1 MAILDD
7 VIGVFS
13 PRWKAARL
21 RSRAV
26 IQAYEAVKTT
36 RTHKARRESRT
47 ADQLS
52 QYGAVSLREQA
63 RYLDN
68 NHDLVI
74 GVFDKLEER
83 VVGKNGII
91 VEPHPVLRNGAIA
104 RDLAAEIRTRWSEWS
119 VSPEVTG
126 QFTRPML
133 ERLMLR
139 TWLRDGEVFAQ
150 MVSGRINSLTP
161 SAGVHFWLEALEPDF
176 IPMTSDESNRLNQG
190 VFVDDWG
197 RPEKY
202 LVYKSRPVSGRQ
214 METKEVDAER
224 MLHLKF
230 VRRLHQM
237 RGTSLLSGV
246 LIRLSALKEYEDSE
260 LTAARIAAALGMYIR
275 KGDGQSY
282 ETDGNDSK
290 ENERELTIQPGIIYD
305 DLKPG
310 EEIGMVKSDRP
321 NPNLETFR
329 NGQLRAVAAGSR
341 LSFSSTARNYNGTY
355 SAQRQELVESTDGYL
370 ILQDWFIGAVT
381 RPMYRAWLKQAV
393 ASGVIRLPRDL
404 DRSSLYTAVYSGPVM
419 PWIDPVRRL
428 RPGKFRFVVERR
440 QNQTGYVQV
449 VVIRMM
455 SNVGARPKLM
465 KTASWIWYLIPIRPV
480 IKEAAVPQRNDRSR
494 STPTTSPKNNSWF
507 RMQAGHQS
515 DADIYIYDEIGFWGV
530 TAKQFISD
538 LNALGDI
545 THINLHINSPG
556 GDVFE
561 GIAIFNALK
570 THGASIT
577 VYVDG
582 VAASMASVIAMV
594 GNPVIMPENSFMMI
608 HKPFGFTG
616 GDAEDMRTYADL
628 LDKVEAVLLPAYA
641 QKTGKTTDE
650 IAAMLADETWM
661 SGAECLA
668 QGFADQ
674 VTPAVKAM
682 ACIQSKRTEEFKKMP
697 ESIRNMITPPRNSA
711 PRVQDDEPAASRTP
725 VQAAAPVV
733 DENSIRAQVLAEQ
746 KARVNGIND
755 LFAMFGGRYQMLQAQ
770 CLADPE
776 CSLEQA
782 REKLLNEMGRE
793 STPSN
798 KNTPAHI
805 YAGNGNFVGD
815 GIRQAL
821 MARAGFEKNER
832 DNVYNGMTLREY
844 ARMSLTER
852 GIGVSGYNPMQ
863 MVGAAF
869 THSTSDFGN
878 ILLDVANKAILQ
890 GWEDAPETYEQ
901 WTRKG
906 QLSDFKI
913 AHRVGM
919 GGFSALRQVREGA
932 EYKYVT
938 TGDKQATIALATYGE
953 LFSIT
958 RQAIINDDLNMLTD
972 VPMKLGRAA
981 KSTIADLVY
990 AILTSNPKISTDNVS
1005 LFDKA
1010 KHANVLES
1018 AAMDVASLDKARQL
1032 MRVQKEGERHLN
1044 IRPAFV
1050 LVPTAMES
1058 VANQVIRSSSVK
1070 GADINAGIIN
1080 PVKDF
1085 ATVIAEPRL
1094 DDNSQTTFYLAA
1106 SKGSDTIE
1114 VAYLNGVDTPYIDQ
1128 MEGFSVDGVTT
1139 KVRIDAGV
1147 APVDHRGL
1155 VKCTA

>member
-1 MAILDD
+1 M
-7 VIGVFS
+7 
-13 PRWKAARL
+13 
-21 RSRAV
+21 
-26 IQAYEAVKTT
+26 
-36 RTHKARRESRT
+36 
-47 ADQLS
+47 
-52 QYGAVSLREQA
+52 
-63 RYLDN
+63 
-68 NHDLVI
+68 
-74 GVFDKLEER
+74 
-83 VVGKNGII
+83 
-91 VEPHPVLRNGAIA
+91 
-104 RDLAAEIRTRWSEWS
+104 
-119 VSPEVTG
+119 
-126 QFTRPML
+126 
-133 ERLMLR
+133 
-139 TWLRDGEVFAQ
+139 
-150 MVSGRINSLTP
+150 
-161 SAGVHFWLEALEPDF
+161 
-176 IPMTSDESNRLNQG
+176 
-190 VFVDDWG
+190 
-197 RPEKY
+197 
-202 LVYKSRPVSGRQ
+202 
-214 METKEVDAER
+214 
-224 MLHLKF
+224 
-230 VRRLHQM
+230 
-237 RGTSLLSGV
+237 
-246 LIRLSALKEYEDSE
+246 
-260 LTAARIAAALGMYIR
+260 
-275 KGDGQSY
+275 
-282 ETDGNDSK
+282 
-290 ENERELTIQPGIIYD
+290 
-305 DLKPG
+305 
-310 EEIGMVKSDRP
+310 
-321 NPNLETFR
+321 
-329 NGQLRAVAAGSR
+329 
-341 LSFSSTARNYNGTY
+341 
-355 SAQRQELVESTDGYL
+355 
-370 ILQDWFIGAVT
+370 
-381 RPMYRAWLKQAV
+381 LKQNAWFRGEPK
-393 ASGVIRLPRDL
+393 ASL
-404 DRSSLYTAVYSGPVM
+404 
-419 PWIDPVRRL
+419 
-428 RPGKFRFVVERR
+428 
-440 QNQTGYVQV
+440 
-449 VVIRMM
+449 
-455 SNVGARPKLM
+455 
-465 KTASWIWYLIPIRPV
+465 
-480 IKEAAVPQRNDRSR
+480 
-494 STPTTSPKNNSWF
+494 KNNSWF
-507 RMQAGHQS
+507 RMKAGNKS

-530 TAKQFISD
+530 TAKQFVSD
-538 LNALGDI
+538 LNALGNI

-570 THGASIT
+570 NHGASIT

-594 GNPVIMPENSFMMI
+594 GDPVIMPENAFMMI
-608 HKPFGFTG
+608 HKPWGVSG
-616 GDAEDMRTYADL
+616 GDADDMRDYADL
-628 LDKVEAVLLPAYA
+628 LDKVESVLLPAYA

-668 QGFADQ
+668 HGFADQ
-674 VTPAVKAM
+674 VTPEVKAM

-697 ESIRNMITPPRNSA
+697 ESIRNMIIPPRNSA
-711 PRVQDDEPAASRTP
+711 TREPENPNAVSQTQAQVTTQVAATTNS
-725 VQAAAPVV
+725 AAPTATASSA

-746 KARVNGIND
+746 KARVSGINE
-755 LFAMFGGRYQMLQAQ
+755 LFGMFGGRYQTLQAS
-770 CLADPE
+770 CLSDPE

-782 REKLLNEMGRE
+782 REKLLNEMGKE
-793 STPSN
+793 FSPSN

-821 MARAGFEKNER
+821 MARAGFAER
-832 DNVYNGMTLREY
+832 EQDNVYNGMTLREY

-890 GWEDAPETYEQ
+890 GWEEAPETYEQ

-919 GGFSALRQVREGA
+919 GGFSSLRQVREGA

-1058 VANQVIRSSSVK
+1058 VANQVIRSASVK
-1070 GADINAGIIN
+1070 GADVNAGIIN

-1094 DDNSQTTFYLAA
+1094 DDSSQTTFYLAA